1 MLVVSSSWLYQG
13 REWDRG
19 AEEAGE
25 GGVELP
31 GERFEGPVW
40 TKQFTYI
47 TWISSHNGGSVRLSD
62 QVESDAVRGLN
73 CWLSDSKAYVSL

>member
-1 MLVVSSSWLYQG
+1 MNQIATKKMLNDLVPHHSLQ
-13 REWDRG
+13 
-19 AEEAGE
+19 AIEEEGE

-73 CWLSDSKAYVSL
+73 C